1 MDGLLLKEGV
11 YCAVGNSPSELESY
25 INFGHWLDNTLAS
38 EAAGTDSK
46 SVTRLALPEARSIH
60 RSVAN
65 VGGVHLQSTH
75 SQAEDR
81 LACRQLGR
89 RRFVTRR

>member
-46 SVTRLALPEARSIH
+46 SVTRL
-60 RSVAN
+60 
-65 VGGVHLQSTH
+65 
-75 SQAEDR
+75 
-81 LACRQLGR
+81 C
-89 RRFVTRR
+89 VTRGKVYTPQRC